1 MDLWALLLLA
11 AIGCV
16 AGFLNVVAGGGSLL
30 TMPVMIFLGMSPA
43 MANGTNRVALIAQN
57 VTAIGT
63 FRRRGFSNFRQ
74 SLTLGLCTLPGAV
87 IGAFAAIHIDPLW
100 FKRLLALV
108 MVGVLLSIFMT
119 KRKKDKDE
127 ENDEEEQR
135 DPTSKGRLIA
145 AHLGMV
151 LVGFYGGFIQAG
163 VGFILMAILHRF
175 LQLDLVRV
183 NMHKVFV
190 VAVYML
196 PSLVVFALLEQVDW
210 ASGALLALGNAFGGW
225 LGTRVQLSRGE
236 GIVRVVFAIAVVGMV
251 VRLIIE

>member
-11 AIGCV
+11 VIGCV
-16 AGFLNVVAGGGSLL
+16 AGFINVVAGGGSLL

-63 FRRRGFSNFRQ
+63 FRRRGFSSFRQ

-87 IGAFAAIHIDPLW
+87 IGAIAAIHIDPLW

-108 MVGVLLSIFMT
+108 MVGVLLSIFV
-119 KRKKDKDE
+119 KRRQRSEETDDE
-127 ENDEEEQR
+127 EPSN
-135 DPTSKGRLIA
+135 TASKGRLIA

-151 LVGFYGGFIQAG
+151 VVGFYGGFIQAG

-190 VAVYML
+190 VALYML
-196 PSLVVFALLEQVDW
+196 PSLVVFALLDNVDW
-210 ASGALLALGNAFGGW
+210 TAGALLAIGNAFGGW

-236 GIVRVVFAIAVVGMV
+236 GIIRIVFAFAVLGMV
-251 VRLIIE
+251 VRLVIE